1 MAKTLL
7 QMSGADLTPP
17 KLADTAVVIIDA
29 QREYV
34 DGALPLPGVA
44 AALDHIEG
52 LLAAARKSGAPVVH
66 VRHKGRAGGLFDFD
80 KPAYRPAPQAAEI
93 AGEPVVDKALPN
105 GFAGTNLKEVLDA
118 TGKKR
123 LVIAGFMTHMCISST
138 ARAAIDLGFGTV
150 VVADAC
156 ATRDLP
162 RPPAGAS
169 AGGVISAADLHDAEL
184 AALADRFAIV
194 CNTADLVGASH
205 LPLEG
210 GGRAAGAGGGA
221 GAAA

>member
-7 QMSGADLTPP
+7 AMAGADLTPP

-34 DGALPLPGVA
+34 DGALPLPGAA
-44 AALDHIEG
+44 AALDNIAA
-52 LLAAARKSGAPVVH
+52 LLDAARKTGAPVVH
-66 VRHKGRAGGLFDFD
+66 VRHKGRPGGLFDHE
-80 KPAYRPAPQAAEI
+80 KTAYQPAPQAADI
-93 AGEPVVDKALPN
+93 AGEAVVDKALPN

-118 TGKKR
+118 TGRKR
-123 LVIAGFMTHMCISST
+123 LVLAGFMTHMCVSST
-138 ARAAIDLGFGTV
+138 ARATLDLGFGGV

-162 RPPAGAS
+162 RPS
-169 AGGVISAADLHDAEL
+169 GGVIAAADLHDAEL

-194 CNTADLVGASH
+194 CNTADLVS
-205 LPLEG
+205 
-210 GGRAAGAGGGA
+210 
-221 GAAA
+221 